1 MDYSIYLDE
10 EQKERKEKN
19 KDIKYVCLELIFFDK
34 KSIDDNELSDD
45 DDIGD
50 KDDVLRTHLSAPLGA
65 KKDDNRE
72 ENKDDLE
79 NNYEFI
85 FIIKMYND
93 KIEKHQN
100 SGKTLKNDII
110 NFLHKIKKNKKARL
124 EDEYIL
130 HKNHYSSSIRYEK
143 NKLIFTHI
151 SPFHEFFSKVDIQ
164 DYKKEL
170 IKVFEEFIES
180 SNFFF

>member
-19 KDIKYVCLELIFFDK
+19 KDIKYICLELNFFDK

-45 DDIGD
+45 DDVGD
-50 KDDVLRTHLSAPLGA
+50 KDN
-65 KKDDNRE
+65 NRE

-100 SGKTLKNDII
+100 CGKTLKNDII

-170 IKVFEEFIES
+170 IKVLEEFIES

>member
-19 KDIKYVCLELIFFDK
+19 KDIKYVCLELNFFDK

-45 DDIGD
+45 DDVGD
-50 KDDVLRTHLSAPLGA
+50 
-65 KKDDNRE
+65 KDDNRE

-100 SGKTLKNDII
+100 CGKTLKNDII

-170 IKVFEEFIES
+170 IKVLEEFIES

>member
-19 KDIKYVCLELIFFDK
+19 KDIKYVCLELNFFDK

-45 DDIGD
+45 DDVGN
-50 KDDVLRTHLSAPLGA
+50 
-65 KKDDNRE
+65 KDDNRE

-100 SGKTLKNDII
+100 CGKTLKNDII

-170 IKVFEEFIES
+170 IKVLEEFIES

>member
-19 KDIKYVCLELIFFDK
+19 KDIKYVCLELNFFDK

-45 DDIGD
+45 DDVGD
-50 KDDVLRTHLSAPLGA
+50 
-65 KKDDNRE
+65 KDDNRE

-110 NFLHKIKKNKKARL
+110 NFLQKIKKNKKARL

-130 HKNHYSSSIRYEK
+130 HKNHYLSSIRYEK

-170 IKVFEEFIES
+170 IKVLEEFIES
-180 SNFFF
+180 SNVFF